1 MGADTRFPSLLV
13 LAMFLAIISPFVD
26 SGGELP
32 EARMLNNSSYSEKSG
47 ELPAGWTH
55 RPVVEVFTSLSCPP
69 CMANSEPQVIAM
81 QQMLDEDPSAPFT
94 VITFHQTNGGDGDD
108 PTSNQEAKDR
118 YNHYS
123 PVGTPDGEIDGGY
136 IQSQELYS
144 SIEEAAQRD
153 VRPTSLHVFQA
164 FSGDGTFTITAN
176 LTYLG
181 DDWSP
186 DPTDPTGSLND
197 LVDGDVLNFE
207 LHLFIIEHDVFA
219 YSSEEGHKV
228 VTPMVFR
235 GNAGSPSTGS
245 IQADESITIKVD
257 WTIPTEIEHPS
268 SHATPGVH
276 TMDPMVIPGNIEVV
290 AVVYDTDD
298 ESKSSSPNPKQGLPR
313 AINSATPKSTA
324 YDMENTLPDVVD
336 IKEVSDSGDANI
348 KVFFEDEDGIGTAHI
363 FYNFVSANHTESE
376 WMSQEMTVSGTEIC
390 DEEGVCY
397 AYGDAVGDAAIEV
410 QEGLPLF
417 YQVAFVDGQNNYN
430 QSDVV
435 AFAGGEPI
443 VPIDEG
449 GISLLVWSAMIF
461 IALLSISGFTI
472 WARQPYAGSYFGT
485 L

>member
-1 MGADTRFPSLLV
+1 MGATTRFSILLASLL
-13 LAMFLAIISPFVD
+13 FLAIISPLAATGD
-26 SGGELP
+26 ELLDNGIS
-32 EARMLNNSSYSEKSG
+32 ESVSYSDSSG
-47 ELPAGWTH
+47 ELPPGWTH
-55 RPVVEVFTSLSCPP
+55 RPIVEVFTSLSCPP

-81 QQMLDEDPSAPFT
+81 QKMLEEDPSAPFT
-94 VITFHQTNGGDGDD
+94 VVTFHQTNGGAGDD

-186 DPTDPTGSLND
+186 DPTDPTGSFND
-197 LVDGDVLNFE
+197 LVDGDVLNYE

-219 YSSEEGHKV
+219 YSSEEGHEV

-245 IQADESITIKVD
+245 LQADESITIKAD
-257 WTIPTEIEHPS
+257 WAIPTEIEHPS

-276 TMDPMVIPGNIEVV
+276 PMDPMVIPGNIEVV

-298 ESKSSSPNPKQGLPR
+298 EAKSSSPNPKQGLPR

-324 YDMENTLPDVVD
+324 YDLENTLPDVVD

-348 KVFFEDEDGIGTAHI
+348 KVFFDDEDGIGTAHI
-363 FYNFVSANHTESE
+363 FYNFVSENHTSSE
-376 WMSQEMTVSGTEIC
+376 WMSKEMTVSGSEIC
-390 DEEGVCY
+390 DDEGVCY

-410 QEGLPLF
+410 PEGLPLF

-430 QSDVV
+430 QSTVV

-443 VPIDEG
+443 VAVDEG
-449 GISLLVWSAMIF
+449 GISLLVWSTMIF

-472 WARQPYAGSYFGT
+472 WARQPYAGSYFDT